1 MPTGTRS
8 SISANSATK
17 PMIATASVL
26 TRPPRRI
33 RHCEEPRRG
42 DEAIQ
47 ESVHPALD
55 CFASLA
61 MTVQTSFDRLDLV
74 LAAQKLRAEDQ
85 PVGAHGDQQNRGD
98 VAEPGDQ
105 KERPGRQPQIERKD
119 VVAARV

>member
-17 PMIATASVL
+17 PMTATASVL

-33 RHCEEPRRG
+33 RHCEERS

-47 ESVHPALD
+47 ESAHPALD

-61 MTVQTSFDRLDLV
+61 MTVQTSFDRLDLI

-98 VAEPGDQ
+98 VAEPSDQ
-105 KERPGRQPQIERKD
+105 KERPGRQPQIEGQNI
-119 VVAARV
+119 VAAR